1 MTAAAPIERDTQLP
15 SERRENSSTTPRM
28 RIGPE
33 RRVVA
38 LTKSY
43 DQVWLRASAGRLRE
57 EFSALPWPACRSACD
72 AAGGGL
78 PDAKDARCA
87 CGSPSSPAGAAA

>member
-1 MTAAAPIERDTQLP
+1 MTARAPIERETQLP
-15 SERRENSSTTPRM
+15 SERRLNSSTTLRR

-43 DQVWLRASAGRLRE
+43 DQVWFTAQGRAVARRVLAAALRPLS
-57 EFSALPWPACRSACD
+57 
-72 AAGGGL
+72 GGL
-78 PDAKDARCA
+78 LPSGACPDR
-87 CGSPSSPAGAAA
+87 GASRSRGAWR